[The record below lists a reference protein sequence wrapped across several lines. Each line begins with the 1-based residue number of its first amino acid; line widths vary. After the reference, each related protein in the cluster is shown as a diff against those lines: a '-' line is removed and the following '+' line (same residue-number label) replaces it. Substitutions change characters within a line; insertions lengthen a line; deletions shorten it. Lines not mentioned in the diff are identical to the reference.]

1 MAFRRHRRPTGN
13 PLMSKKDWFQAF
25 DSELWLQGDEDAGAQ
40 AAFIRKVLGLRKGQT
55 VLDAP
60 CGEGRIAVLLAEAGL
75 LVMGIDHN
83 PYFLERARARFD
95 EGELEGEFLVG
106 DIREISLLGCFHAA
120 FNWGGSFGYFSDEE
134 NLETF
139 RRLARAVRPGGRVL
153 VDQPNREYVLRHFVK
168 ERRHGPLTV
177 LNRWNARRQRIES
190 RWTLR
195 RRGSKHTYPM
205 AIRLYTPVQMRRLFK
220 QVGLKVEAAYG
231 SPDGKKFRRT
241 SHRLILV
248 GRKTKK

>member
-1 MAFRRHRRPTGN
+1 MRRKDAF
-13 PLMSKKDWFQAF
+13 QEF
-25 DSELWLQGDEDAGAQ
+25 DSELWLQGAEDAGAQ
-40 AAFIRKVLGLRKGQT
+40 ATFIKKVLGLRKGQT

-60 CGEGRIAVLLAEAGL
+60 CGDGRIAVPLAEAGL

-83 PYFLERARARFD
+83 PYFLDRARARFE
-95 EGELEGEFLVG
+95 EGELEGEFFVG
-106 DIREISLLGCFHAA
+106 DIREISLVGSFHAA

-134 NLETF
+134 NLETL

-177 LNRWNARRQRIES
+177 VNRWNARQERVES

-195 RRGSKHTYPM
+195 RRGSKHTYLM
-205 AIRLYTPVQMRRLFK
+205 TIRLYTPVQMRRLFK
-220 QVGLKVEAAYG
+220 QAGLKVEAAYG

-241 SHRLILV
+241 SRRLILV
-248 GRKTKK
+248 GRKAR

>member
-1 MAFRRHRRPTGN
+1 MRRKDAFRE
-13 PLMSKKDWFQAF
+13 F
-25 DSELWLQGDEDAGAQ
+25 DSELWPQGDEDAEAQ
-40 AAFIRKVLGLRKGQT
+40 AAFIKKALRLRKGQT

-60 CGEGRIAVLLAEAGL
+60 CGDGRIAVPLAEAGL

-83 PYFLERARARFD
+83 PYFLDRARARFE
-95 EGELEGEFLVG
+95 EGELEGEFFVG
-106 DIREISLLGCFHAA
+106 DIREISLVGSFHAA

-134 NLETF
+134 NLETL
-139 RRLARAVRPGGRVL
+139 RRLARAVRPGGRIL

-177 LNRWNARRQRIES
+177 VNRWNARQERVES

-195 RRGSKHTYPM
+195 RRGSKHTYLM

-220 QVGLKVEAAYG
+220 QVGLRVEATYG

-241 SHRLILV
+241 FRRLILV
-248 GRKTKK
+248 GRKAR

>member
-1 MAFRRHRRPTGN
+1 MRRQDAF
-13 PLMSKKDWFQAF
+13 QEF
-25 DSELWLQGDEDAGAQ
+25 DSELWLQGAEDAGAQ
-40 AAFIRKVLGLRKGQT
+40 GAFIRKVLHLRKGQT

-60 CGEGRIAVLLAEAGL
+60 CGDGRIAVPLAEAGL

-83 PYFLERARARFD
+83 PYFLDRARARFA

-106 DIREISLLGCFHAA
+106 DIREISLVGAFHAA
-120 FNWGGSFGYFSDEE
+120 FSWGGSFGYFSDEE
-134 NLETF
+134 NLETL

-177 LNRWNARRQRIES
+177 VNRWNARQERIES

-195 RRGSKHTYPM
+195 RRGSKHTYAM

-220 QVGLKVEAAYG
+220 QAGLKVEASYG
-231 SPDGKKFRRT
+231 SPDGKKFRR
-241 SHRLILV
+241 SSRRLILV
-248 GRKTKK
+248 GRKAL

>member
-1 MAFRRHRRPTGN
+1 MRRKDAFQ
-13 PLMSKKDWFQAF
+13 DF
-25 DSELWLQGDEDAGAQ
+25 DSELWLQGAEDAGALG
-40 AAFIRKVLGLRKGQT
+40 AFIRKVLHLRKGQT

-60 CGEGRIAVLLAEAGL
+60 CGDGRIAVPLAEAGL

-83 PYFLERARARFD
+83 PYFLDRARARFE
-95 EGELEGEFLVG
+95 EGELEGEFFVG
-106 DIREISLLGCFHAA
+106 DIREISLVGSFHAA

-134 NLETF
+134 NLETLH
-139 RRLARAVRPGGRVL
+139 RLARAVRPGGRVL

-177 LNRWNARRQRIES
+177 VNRWNARQERVES

-195 RRGSKHTYPM
+195 RRGSKHTYLM

-231 SPDGKKFRRT
+231 SPDGKKLRRT
-241 SHRLILV
+241 SRRLILV
-248 GRKTKK
+248 GRKAR

>member
-1 MAFRRHRRPTGN
+1 MRRKDAFRE
-13 PLMSKKDWFQAF
+13 F
-25 DSELWLQGDEDAGAQ
+25 DSELWLQGDEEAEAQ
-40 AAFIRKVLGLRKGQT
+40 AAFLKKVLRLRKGQT

-60 CGEGRIAVLLAEAGL
+60 CGEGRIAVPLAEAGL

-83 PYFLERARARFD
+83 PYFLDRARARFA

-106 DIREISLLGCFHAA
+106 DIREISLIGSFHAA
-120 FNWGGSFGYFSDEE
+120 FNWAGSFGYFSDEE
-134 NLETF
+134 NLETL

-177 LNRWNARRQRIES
+177 VNRWNARQERIES

-195 RRGSKHTYPM
+195 RRGSKHTYAM

-220 QVGLKVEAAYG
+220 QAGLKVEASYG
-231 SPDGKKFRRT
+231 SPDGKKFRR
-241 SHRLILV
+241 SSRRLILV
-248 GRKTKK
+248 GRKAL

>member
-1 MAFRRHRRPTGN
+1 
-13 PLMSKKDWFQAF
+13 MSKKDWFQAF
-25 DSELWLQGDEDAGAQ
+25 DSELWLQGDEDAEVQ
-40 AAFIRKVLGLRKGQT
+40 AAFIRKVLGLRKGRT

-60 CGEGRIAVLLAEAGL
+60 CGDGRIAVPLAEAGL

-83 PYFLERARARFD
+83 PYFLERARARFE
-95 EGELEGEFLVG
+95 EGELEGEFFVG
-106 DIREISLLGCFHAA
+106 DIREISLLGCFHGA

-134 NLETF
+134 NLETL

-177 LNRWNARRQRIES
+177 VNCWNARRQRIES
-190 RWTLR
+190 QWTLR
-195 RRGSKHTYPM
+195 RRGSKHTYSM

-231 SPDGKKFRRT
+231 GPDGKKFRRT